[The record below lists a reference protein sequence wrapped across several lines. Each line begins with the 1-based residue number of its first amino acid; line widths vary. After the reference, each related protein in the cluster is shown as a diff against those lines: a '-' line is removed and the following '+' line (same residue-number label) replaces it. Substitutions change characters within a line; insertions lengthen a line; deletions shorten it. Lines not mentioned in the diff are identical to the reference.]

1 MLQRKLRVGFAKA
14 GRLMDLMES
23 RGIVGPSEGSKARD
37 VLIKPD
43 ELEAM
48 LFTLRGGRSP
58 TPDAGHT
65 VSGRRGPSGNY
76 DGPVTAVPR
85 PARRSRGG
93 GSRGPAPGRPMV
105 TLGCA
110 RNEVDSEELAGRL
123 AAEGY
128 DLVEDADDADAVLV
142 NTCGFIET
150 AKKDSVDAI
159 LAATD
164 SGASVVA
171 VGCMAERY
179 GSELA
184 GALPEATVLGFDDYG
199 AIGDRLDDVLSGR
212 PLVPHTPRDRRTLLP
227 ISPVQRTAATAAAD
241 APAIPGP
248 RLAAPQAAGLRP
260 DGRAEAGVRLRPP
273 LRLLRHPDL
282 PRRVRLPPAGRGA
295 GRGAVAGL
303 AGRHRAG
310 AGQRELDVLR
320 QGPRRPALAGEA
332 AAAAGRG
339 RGHRPGARR
348 LPAAGR
354 AAARACS
361 RSSRAPTGSRPYFDL
376 SFQHSS
382 PTLLRRMRRF
392 GGTDD
397 FLQLIE
403 RARSL
408 APSAGFRTNVILGF
422 PGETEDD
429 VAELERFL
437 TEGRLDAVGV
447 FGYSDEEGTE
457 AMGLPGKLDQA
468 EIDARVRRIT
478 DLVEELTA
486 QRAEDRIGERVEVLL
501 TEDLSADGA
510 PARGSATPRTRTPT
524 PTGRRRSSGVPAD
537 AVPGQLRARRGRG
550 HRGHRP
556 RRPRARPR
564 RRLRPVGDPDR
575 RRRGPGSHP
584 PPSAKLV
591 NLPNALTVLRL
602 AVVPVFAVL
611 LLQDGGGSRTPTG
624 TGPRWSSRWRSSPTA
639 TTA

>member
-1 MLQRKLRVGFAKA
+1 V
-14 GRLMDLMES
+14 
-23 RGIVGPSEGSKARD
+23 
-37 VLIKPD
+37 
-43 ELEAM
+43 
-48 LFTLRGGRSP
+48 
-58 TPDAGHT
+58 
-65 VSGRRGPSGNY
+65 
-76 DGPVTAVPR
+76 
-85 PARRSRGG
+85 
-93 GSRGPAPGRPMV
+93 V

-128 DLVEDADDADAVLV
+128 ELVQDADGADAVLV

-199 AIGDRLDDVLSGR
+199 AIGDRLDDVLAGR

-227 ISPVQRTAATAAAD
+227 ISPARRTAARAAAD
-241 APAIPGP
+241 APSIPGHDWLRRKRLASGPTAALKLASGCDRRCAFCAIPTFRGAFVSRP
-248 RLAAPQAAGLRP
+248 PAEVLAEAQWLASQGVTELVLVSENSTSYGKDLGDLRSLEKLLPQLAAVEGVVRVRVAYLQPAELRP
-260 DGRAEAGVRLRPP
+260 G
-273 LRLLRHPDL
+273 LLEII
-282 PRRVRLPPAGRGA
+282 
-295 GRGAVAGL
+295 
-303 AGRHRAG
+303 AG
-310 AGQRELDVLR
+310 AREGGDVI
-320 QGPRRPALAGEA
+320 A
-332 AAAAGRG
+332 
-339 RGHRPGARR
+339 
-348 LPAAGR
+348 
-354 AAARACS
+354 
-361 RSSRAPTGSRPYFDL
+361 PYFDL

-397 FLQLIE
+397 FLALIE

-408 APSAGFRTNVILGF
+408 APTAGFRTNVILGF

-437 TEGRLDAVGV
+437 LEGRLDAVGV

-457 AMGLPGKLDQA
+457 AITLEGKLDQA

-501 TEDLSADGA
+501 ADDLSAEEGPGVWLGHAAHQDPDADG
-510 PARGSATPRTRTPT
+510 TTTL
-524 PTGRRRSSGVPAD
+524 SGVPAD
-537 AVPGQLRARRGRG
+537 AVAGRLVIAEVLGTEGVDLVAR
-550 HRGHRP
+550 
-556 RRPRARPR
+556 
-564 RRLRPVGDPDR
+564 
-575 RRRGPGSHP
+575 
-584 PPSAKLV
+584 
-591 NLPNALTVLRL
+591 ALTLVG
-602 AVVPVFAVL
+602 AAP
-611 LLQDGGGSRTPTG
+611 TPAG
-624 TGPRWSSRWRSSPTA
+624 R
-639 TTA
+639 